1 MSTTVLI
8 LIIGAVF
15 LIVLVWLVLTYNGLV
30 RLRNEAQQGES
41 SIDIQLKRRADL
53 IPNLV
58 EAVKGYAAHEQEAF
72 ERVTAAR
79 AHALE
84 ARSLGDKAAADGET
98 RSALGGLLAVAEA
111 YPQLR
116 AVESFTQ
123 LQAELSDTEDK
134 IAAARRYYNNVV
146 QRYNTKQQSF
156 PASAIAGTFGF
167 LPREFYRIEDDAQ
180 RDPVKVEI
188 GG

>member
-1 MSTTVLI
+1 MSAVWLIVL
-8 LIIGAVF
+8 AVVV
-15 LIVLVWLVLTYNGLV
+15 IVLVWLALAYNRLV

-58 EAVKGYAAHEQEAF
+58 EAVKGYAAHEASTFQM
-72 ERVTAAR
+72 VTEAR
-79 AHALE
+79 ARTLG
-84 ARSLGDKAAADGET
+84 ARSLDEKATADGATQE
-98 RSALGGLLAVAEA
+98 ALGRLFAVAEA
-111 YPQLR
+111 YPELR

-146 QRYNTKQQSF
+146 QRFNTAMQTF
-156 PASAIAGTFGF
+156 PTNLIAGTFGF
-167 LPREFYRIEDDAQ
+167 TPREFYRLEDDGE
-180 RDPVKVEI
+180 RDPVKVALAQ
-188 GG
+188 